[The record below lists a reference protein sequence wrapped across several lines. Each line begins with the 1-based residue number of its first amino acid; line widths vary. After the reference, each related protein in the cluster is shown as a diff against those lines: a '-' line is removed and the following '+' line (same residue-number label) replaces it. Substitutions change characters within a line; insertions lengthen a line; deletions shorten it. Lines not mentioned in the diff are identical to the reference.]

1 MGNADA
7 NILDGGAGADRMLGG
22 DGNDSLGGS
31 GGIDFLEGMAGN
43 DTLADSTSSGCFNGG
58 TGDDKL
64 SGGAAADFFMGGK
77 GDDAVTT
84 GGGNDVIV
92 FNRGDGYDKVTVGAN
107 GSVTLSLGGG
117 IAYADLKF
125 KKSGN
130 DLVLQT
136 GKDGEGIEFAD
147 WYARSA
153 RHNVLNLQVVA
164 EAMAGFDAASAN
176 PLLSKK
182 VQDFDFAG
190 LAGAFDAA
198 RAAKPSLSSWTL
210 TSALTQF
217 HLAASDSS
225 ALGGDL
231 AYQYGK
237 NGSLSGI
244 GLASAQDIIGDAQF
258 GAQAQA
264 LKPLSGLQEGA
275 VRLG

>member
-1 MGNADA
+1 GN
-7 NILDGGAGADRMLGG
+7 LLSGGA
-22 DGNDSLGGS
+22 GNDSLDGS
-31 GGIDFLEGMAGN
+31 GGIDFLEGQTGN
-43 DTLADSTSSGCFNGG
+43 DTLTDSAGSGYFNGG
-58 TGDDKL
+58 DGDDKL
-64 SGGAAADFFMGGK
+64 TGGASADFFMGGK
-77 GDDAVTT
+77 GDDTIAT

-107 GSVTLSLGGG
+107 GGVTLSLGGG
-117 IAYADLKF
+117 IAYSDLKF

-136 GKDGEGIEFAD
+136 SGNDEGIEFTN

-153 RHNVLNLQVVA
+153 NHNVLNLQVVA
-164 EAMAGFDAASAN
+164 EAMTGFDVGSAN

-190 LAGAFDAA
+190 LAGAFDTA
-198 RAAKPSLSSWTL
+198 RATKPSLSSWTL

-237 NGSLSGI
+237 NRTLSGI
-244 GLASAQDIIGDAQF
+244 GLASAQTVIGDAQF
-258 GAQAQA
+258 GAQAQV
-264 LKPLSGLQEGA
+264 LRPLSGLQEGE
-275 VRLG
+275 VHLG